1 MLVSTGVRPRVS
13 EGWGVGWMRVRARVS
28 VCARVDC
35 LVAMVTSGALGDADA
50 EGDRVV
56 VTDTDAVW
64 LRSVLLSVLLSMLL
78 SVLLSVL
85 LFVLLFVLLL
95 CVAAGVV
102 VGVVPRDEVELVVV
116 DDHS

>member
-85 LFVLLFVLLL
+85 LL